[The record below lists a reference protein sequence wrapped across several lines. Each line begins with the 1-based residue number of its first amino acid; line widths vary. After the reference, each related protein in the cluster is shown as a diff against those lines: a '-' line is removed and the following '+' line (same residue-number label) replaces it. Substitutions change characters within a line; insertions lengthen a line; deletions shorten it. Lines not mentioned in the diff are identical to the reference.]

1 MAENNTGNHEFKQV
15 AIRLKVKES
24 ESLYSPEPVDSA
36 MKAVKLLA
44 DFMKD
49 MDRECVYIINLNAK
63 MRPLSFNLAAVGG
76 MSYAPMDPANIFKS
90 AILTNAAH
98 VIVLHVHPSGDTKA
112 SQADIEVTKRIALAG
127 TVMGIPLQD
136 HIIVAGESGEF
147 RSMKYDMPELFADT
161 IRLGEERAE
170 LLKAESVAEPLKAYE
185 PAPAVQETQKEHDK
199 NIYNEVM
206 LIIRRGQE
214 IEKSTPEAWK
224 LSYEVAEIWSEHN
237 GEKLNEQD
245 FEVQK
250 FIVVTAEDI
259 VKGDTDTIKTS
270 LSNMADRSDDSS
282 FIKKAFKLLISI
294 EHYAEKP
301 QEGIKD
307 AVEAAA
313 NIEKADNLEK
323 NPAKSFK
330 DILDQNDKRAEAIS
344 AGNLATM
351 MARSKVQKA
360 I

>member
-1 MAENNTGNHEFKQV
+1 MAENNTGKCEFKQV

-147 RSMKYDMPELFADT
+147 RSLKYDMPELFADT
-161 IRLGEERAE
+161 IRLSEERAE
-170 LLKAESVAEPLKAYE
+170 LLKAESVAETPKAYE
-185 PAPAVQETQKEHDK
+185 PAPETPKEQEPSV
-199 NIYNEVM
+199 YNEVM
-206 LIIRRGQE
+206 MIIRRGQE

-224 LSYEVAEIWSEHN
+224 LSHEVAEIWSEHS

-245 FEVQK
+245 YEVQK

-270 LSNMADRSDDSS
+270 LSNMADRSEDSS
-282 FIKKAFKLLISI
+282 FIKKAFKLLIAI
-294 EHYAEKP
+294 EHYAETADPALK
-301 QEGIKD
+301 E
-307 AVEAAA
+307 AVQTA
-313 NIEKADNLEK
+313 EKA
-323 NPAKSFK
+323 ASTVKSFK
-330 DILDQNDKRAEAIS
+330 DTLEENSKKADAINKS
-344 AGNLATM
+344 REVM
-351 MARSKVQKA
+351 PPARQEQAKA

>member
-1 MAENNTGNHEFKQV
+1 MAENNTGKCEFKQV

-49 MDRECVYIINLNAK
+49 MDRECVYIINLNSK

-147 RSMKYDMPELFADT
+147 RSLKYDMPELFADT
-161 IRLGEERAE
+161 IRLSEERAE
-170 LLKAESVAEPLKAYE
+170 LLKAESVAEAPQKAYE
-185 PAPAVQETQKEHDK
+185 PAPEAPKEQEPSV
-199 NIYNEVM
+199 YNEVM
-206 LIIRRGQE
+206 MIIRRGQE

-224 LSYEVAEIWSEHN
+224 LSHEVAEIWSEHN

-245 FEVQK
+245 YEVQK

-282 FIKKAFKLLISI
+282 FIKKAFKLLIAI
-294 EHYAEKP
+294 EHYAETADPALK
-301 QEGIKD
+301 E
-307 AVEAAA
+307 AVQTA
-313 NIEKADNLEK
+313 EKA
-323 NPAKSFK
+323 ASTVKSFK
-330 DILDQNDKRAEAIS
+330 DTLEENSKKADAINK
-344 AGNLATM
+344 GREVM
-351 MARSKVQKA
+351 PPARQEQAKA

>member
-1 MAENNTGNHEFKQV
+1 MAENNTGKCEFKQV

-36 MKAVKLLA
+36 LKAVKLLA

-147 RSMKYDMPELFADT
+147 RSLKYDMPELFADT
-161 IRLGEERAE
+161 IRLSEERAE
-170 LLKAESVAEPLKAYE
+170 LLKAESVAEAPQKAYE
-185 PAPAVQETQKEHDK
+185 PAPEAPKEQEPSV
-199 NIYNEVM
+199 YNEVM
-206 LIIRRGQE
+206 MIIRRGQE

-224 LSYEVAEIWSEHN
+224 LSHEVAEIWSEHN

-245 FEVQK
+245 YEVQK

-282 FIKKAFKLLISI
+282 FIKKAFKLLIAI
-294 EHYAEKP
+294 EHYAETADPALK
-301 QEGIKD
+301 
-307 AVEAAA
+307 EAIQTA
-313 NIEKADNLEK
+313 EKA
-323 NPAKSFK
+323 ASTVKSFK
-330 DILDQNDKRAEAIS
+330 DTLEENSRKADAINKS
-344 AGNLATM
+344 REVM
-351 MARSKVQKA
+351 PPARQEQAKA

>member
-1 MAENNTGNHEFKQV
+1 MAENNTGKCEFKQV

-49 MDRECVYIINLNAK
+49 MDRECVYIINLNSK

-147 RSMKYDMPELFADT
+147 RSLKYDMPELFADT
-161 IRLGEERAE
+161 IRLSEERAE
-170 LLKAESVAEPLKAYE
+170 LLKVEAVAEAPRKAYE
-185 PAPAVQETQKEHDK
+185 PAPEAPKEQEPSV
-199 NIYNEVM
+199 YNEVM
-206 LIIRRGQE
+206 MIVRRGQE

-224 LSYEVAEIWSEHN
+224 LSHEVAEIWSEHN

-245 FEVQK
+245 YEVQK

-282 FIKKAFKLLISI
+282 FIKKAFKLLIAI
-294 EHYAEKP
+294 EHYAETADPALK
-301 QEGIKD
+301 E
-307 AVEAAA
+307 AVQTA
-313 NIEKADNLEK
+313 EKA
-323 NPAKSFK
+323 ASTVKSFK
-330 DILDQNDKRAEAIS
+330 DTLEENSKKADAINKS
-344 AGNLATM
+344 REVM
-351 MARSKVQKA
+351 PPARQEQAKA